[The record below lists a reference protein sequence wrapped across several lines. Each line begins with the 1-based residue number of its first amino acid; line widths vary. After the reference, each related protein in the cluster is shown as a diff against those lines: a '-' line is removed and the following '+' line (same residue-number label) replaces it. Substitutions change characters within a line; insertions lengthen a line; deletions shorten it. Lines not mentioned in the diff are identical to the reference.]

1 MAIIFQSKAWSDT
14 ADSGTPITSEDLN
27 RIETV
32 CQTLVSTVNDIEK
45 LASRKVLYNNSTG
58 SNGTITLLE
67 SCSKYNVLE
76 IYYKDNNKN
85 GNCFTRV
92 NNPNNSFVYLSSL
105 ESNASHEVFFRAT
118 NYNISENKIIPK
130 YFSIFKISD
139 NSIYEQQWNVNYIYI
154 TKVIGCYI

>member
-14 ADSGTPITSEDLN
+14 ADSGTPITSEDMN

-58 SNGTITLLE
+58 SNKTITLSE
-67 SCSKYNVLE
+67 TCSNYNVLE

-85 GNCFTRV
+85 ANCFTRV
-92 NNPNNSFVYLSSL
+92 NNPNNSNVHLSSI
-105 ESNASHEVFFRAT
+105 EQNASHEMFFRAT
-118 NYNISENKIIPK
+118 DYNISGNKIVPK
-130 YFSIFKISD
+130 YFGIFKVSG
-139 NSIYEQQWNVNYIYI
+139 NSIYEQQWNDNYIYI